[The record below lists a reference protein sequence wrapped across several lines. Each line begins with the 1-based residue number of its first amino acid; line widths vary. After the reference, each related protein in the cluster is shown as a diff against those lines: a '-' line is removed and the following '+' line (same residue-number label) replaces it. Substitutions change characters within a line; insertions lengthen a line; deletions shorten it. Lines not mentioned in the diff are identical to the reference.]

1 MLYYLP
7 RGGKYSEIGLIK
19 KQTKITTY
27 TETYFQNE
35 GKSGEGKVAA
45 PTKVIKPK
53 LEQEQITL
61 VPEAKSEE
69 ETVKREKKIV
79 QMFSQWASFT
89 VSMI

>member
-7 RGGKYSEIGLIK
+7 QGGKYSERGLIR

-35 GKSGEGKVAA
+35 GKGGEGKVAA

-53 LEQEQITL
+53 LEQDKSLWFQKPNLKSKQSKGKRKLYGCL
-61 VPEAKSEE
+61 VNGLLLLF
-69 ETVKREKKIV
+69 
-79 QMFSQWASFT
+79 Q
-89 VSMI
+89 